1 MKKMMPI
8 LGLMICISTT
18 LNAVDGNLTENQVDA
33 VQKLIKVYGYKCD
46 IVNFAM
52 RSNWDGSIRTTC
64 NDNRYVYEVKDVGGT
79 WTVKVK

>member
-18 LNAVDGNLTENQVDA
+18 LNAVDGNLTGNQVDA
-33 VQKLIKVYGYKCD
+33 VQKLIQAYGYKCD
-46 IVNFAM
+46 TVNFAM
-52 RSNWDGSIRTTC
+52 RSNWDGSIKTTC
-64 NDNRYVYEVKDVGGT
+64 NDNRYVYELKDVGGT